1 MAYLDAYGEMLSVGP
16 FDFGL
21 TSAAYNALNRKH
33 SWRWTKVE
41 RLGVKP
47 ASQFIGPDAGEMTV
61 KGIIYAELLVGPQ
74 MVGTRQVERMRM
86 VADQGE
92 PLYVIDGRG
101 NVFGRWVI
109 TSVEEDQS
117 IFVAHGAARKQEFTV
132 SLQEYGGTS
141 ATGFTNFTGGFDVAI
156 GSLSGFNA
164 LGIVADVAT
173 SAVLDLVG
181 DAFGDGPI
189 TDVVA
194 DVLGA

>member
-1 MAYLDAYGEMLSVGP
+1 VAYLDAYGEMMSVGP

-21 TSAAYNALNRKH
+21 TSAAYNALNRKQ

-47 ASQFIGPDAGEMTV
+47 ASQFIGPDAGEMTF
-61 KGIIYAELLVGPQ
+61 KGIIYAELQVGAAI
-74 MVGTRQVERMRM
+74 VGTHVMDRMRA
-86 VADQGE
+86 VADQGT

-101 NVFGRWVI
+101 YVYGRWVI

-117 IFVAHGAARKQEFTV
+117 VFVSHGAARKQEFTV
-132 SLQEYGGTS
+132 SLQEYGGAS

-156 GSLSGFNA
+156 GALSGFNA

-181 DAFGDGPI
+181 DAFGDSPI
-189 TDVVA
+189 GEL
-194 DVLGA
+194 LGD